1 MAADG
6 SDRVLLFGGAHEDEL
21 LHDTWTWDGK
31 NWTQQSPAN
40 SPSGREAP
48 SMANDG
54 AKHVVLFGGMNESS
68 RMLNETWTWDG
79 KNWTRQSPVNS
90 PGARQSAAMTGDGAG
105 GVVLFG
111 GYPGFGARDLDDT
124 WTWDGTNWTEQHPAS
139 GPSARTVPALIYH
152 APGQVLLVG
161 GEGQSV
167 LNDTWVYEHG
177 SANFGNVKLDSRATL
192 TLAFN
197 VHLPMTLAP
206 NVKVLTD
213 GQPNQDFTLN
223 GTPSCAGDL
232 KADSV
237 CTVRVTFAPRSNG
250 LRTGTVQLMDKAGMM
265 LVETPVFGQGLGAGG
280 STLAAEAKAP

>member
-1 MAADG
+1 
-6 SDRVLLFGGAHEDEL
+6 
-21 LHDTWTWDGK
+21 
-31 NWTQQSPAN
+31 
-40 SPSGREAP
+40 
-48 SMANDG
+48 
-54 AKHVVLFGGMNESS
+54 
-68 RMLNETWTWDG
+68 
-79 KNWTRQSPVNS
+79 
-90 PGARQSAAMTGDGAG
+90 MTSDGAG

-161 GEGQSV
+161 GDGQSV
-167 LNDTWVYEHG
+167 LNDAWVYEHG